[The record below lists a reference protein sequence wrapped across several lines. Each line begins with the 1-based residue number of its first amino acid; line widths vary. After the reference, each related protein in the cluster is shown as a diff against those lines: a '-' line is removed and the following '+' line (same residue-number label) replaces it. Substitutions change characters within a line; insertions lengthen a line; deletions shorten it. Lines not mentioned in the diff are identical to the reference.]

1 MTLPR
6 HTVVRRLLPGCA
18 AIALVGLVLSG
29 CGGSSK
35 ASGAAGAAGTD
46 GRAARAFPATTVA
59 FLDANI
65 DGQSDAWKRLLA
77 LGARFPSFTQ
87 IVTKFDTAANRASGN
102 GPTVQQVRSWLG
114 SEVAVGVLDV
124 PADGSDPSV
133 LGFAEVRDRSSLEAQ
148 IKKDKDT
155 VAAGTHGGFD
165 VFTQTA
171 GKAVIAISD
180 DTALAGNSVA
190 VVDAGIDRLAGTGDK
205 LSDSSDFKDTLAS
218 LPSDNLVVGYA
229 PGSVLQQLAAYAQRM
244 SAARASRSATQSLTP
259 AQVASITAALKG
271 VRSIGFSLGATDA
284 GLRMRTTS
292 LLDGTNTSMYEP
304 HAPALLSDVPA
315 SSWFAA
321 DVGGISSE
329 ATASAE
335 QALAANPAAQA
346 GVTQVETMLGIKL
359 ADVYALFSG
368 ENTVYA
374 GPGAPLSAGLL
385 LHPAD
390 AAKGATTLRAITRF
404 LGMQGIAFTDTADG
418 QSAVIK
424 GFTANWRSVGG
435 NLAIGTDAAVGD
447 AVKDSLVDSDK
458 FKRVLSEDGV
468 DAGAKTLGLAYLDV
482 PSLVN
487 VATAFGAFNGTGNQE
502 ALDNLKHVG
511 GVLFWT
517 GRDGNIVTSDLFVE
531 ST

>member
-18 AIALVGLVLSG
+18 AVVLVGLVLSG

-46 GRAARAFPATTVA
+46 GRAAQAFPATTVA

-77 LGARFPSFTQ
+77 LGAHFPSFPKL
-87 IVTKFDTAANRASGN
+87 VTKFDTAANRASGD

-114 SEVAVGVLDV
+114 SEVAAGVLAV
-124 PADGSDPSV
+124 PADGSDPPV
-133 LGFAEVRDRSSLEAQ
+133 LGFAEVRDRGSLEAQ
-148 IKKDKDT
+148 IKKDKET
-155 VAAGTHGGFD
+155 VADGTHGGFD
-165 VFTQTA
+165 VFKESG

-180 DTALAGNSVA
+180 DTALVGNSEA
-190 VVDAGIDRLAGTGDK
+190 VVDASIDRLAGTGDK

-229 PGSVLQQLAAYAQRM
+229 PGSALQQLVAYGKRK
-244 SAARASRSATQSLTP
+244 SAAQSQTLQGTQLDK
-259 AQVASITAALKG
+259 ITASLKG
-271 VRSIGFSLGATDA
+271 IRGLGYSMDATDS
-284 GLRMRTTS
+284 GLRMRTTA
-292 LLDGTNTSMYEP
+292 LLDGTSSNTGEP
-304 HAPALLSDVPA
+304 YTPALLGNVPA

-321 DVGGISSE
+321 SFGGVGGK

-335 QALAANPAAQA
+335 QSIAANPALQSAVSQLELRL
-346 GVTQVETMLGIKL
+346 GVKL
-359 ADVYALFSG
+359 DDLYALFSG
-368 ENTVYA
+368 ENALYA

-385 LHPAD
+385 MHPAD
-390 AAKGATTLRAITRF
+390 AARGATTLRAITRF
-404 LGMQGIAFTDTADG
+404 LATQGIPFSDTADG

-424 GFTANWRSVGG
+424 GFTARWRSVGG

-447 AVKDSLVDSDK
+447 AVKDSLVDSDT
-458 FKRVLSEDGV
+458 FKRVLGEDGI
-468 DAGAKTLGLAYLDV
+468 DSGSKTLGLAYLDV
-482 PSLVN
+482 PSLVG
-487 VATAFGAFNGTGNQE
+487 VATAFGAFNGAGNQE

-511 GVLFWT
+511 GVLFWA
-517 GRDGNIVTSDLFVE
+517 GRDGDTVTSDLFVE

>member
-6 HTVVRRLLPGCA
+6 HMVVRRLLPGCA
-18 AIALVGLVLSG
+18 AVALVGLVLSG

-46 GRAARAFPATTVA
+46 GRAAQAFPATTVA

-77 LGARFPSFTQ
+77 LGARFPSFPQ
-87 IVTKFDTAANRASGN
+87 LVTKFDQAANQASGD
-102 GPTVQQVRSWLG
+102 GTSVQQVRSALG

-133 LGFAEVRDRSSLEAQ
+133 LGFAEVRDRGGLEAQ
-148 IKKDKDT
+148 LKQSKDT

-165 VFTQTA
+165 VFKDTTSS
-171 GKAVIAISD
+171 AVLAVSG
-180 DTALAGNSVA
+180 DTALMGNSEA

-229 PGSVLQQLAAYAQRM
+229 PGSVLQQLAAYAQRK
-244 SAARASRSATQSLTP
+244 SAAQGTQGVTQ
-259 AQVASITAALKG
+259 AQMTSITAQLKG
-271 VRSIGFSLGATDA
+271 VRSIGFSMDATDA

-292 LLDGTNTSMYEP
+292 LLDGTNTGMYEP

-321 DVGGISSE
+321 DFGGISGQ

-368 ENTVYA
+368 ENTLYA

-390 AAKGATTLRAITRF
+390 AAKGATTLRAITGF
-404 LGMQGIAFTDTADG
+404 LGTQGITFSDTPDG

-424 GFTANWRSVGG
+424 GFTANWRAVGG

-487 VATAFGAFNGTGNQE
+487 VATAFGAFNGAGNKE

-517 GRDGNIVTSDLFVE
+517 GRDGDTVTSDLFVE